1 MRLARFTVEDHAYG
15 ASRLPK
21 TTVLQSRVAV
31 RADIGSMSVWLPLLS
46 ACNLQSLTPMFF
58 ASFFL
63 ARLIYIARYVLGS
76 LKC

>member
-1 MRLARFTVEDHAYG
+1 MDISLSTNLVFSGGHCV
-15 ASRLPK
+15 
-21 TTVLQSRVAV
+21 RVAV

-46 ACNLQSLTPMFF
+46 AGNLQSLTAMFF
-58 ASFFL
+58 ASFL